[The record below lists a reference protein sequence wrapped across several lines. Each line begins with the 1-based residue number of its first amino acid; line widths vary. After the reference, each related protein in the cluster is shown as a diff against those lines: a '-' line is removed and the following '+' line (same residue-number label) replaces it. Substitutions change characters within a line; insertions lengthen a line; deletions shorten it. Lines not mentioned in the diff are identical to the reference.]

1 MYIMGL
7 IRYFIGVLLFITITF
22 FSTINIYTSSKVK
35 DRVLEEKL
43 NIIDSKI
50 TKLKLELACKVNY
63 KEIARINKY

>member
-1 MYIMGL
+1 MNI
-7 IRYFIGVLLFITITF
+7 IKSFIGLLLFTTIIF

-63 KEIARINKY
+63 EEATRRNKY

>member
-1 MYIMGL
+1 MNL
-7 IRYFIGVLLFITITF
+7 IKCFIGLLLFITIIF
-22 FSTINIYTSSKVK
+22 FSTINIYASSKVR

-63 KEIARINKY
+63 EEVTRNNNY